1 MILSLL
7 LLSPTY
13 THIHIYIY
21 IHLLRLGVRQQIKA
35 IEVFF
40 FFFLGVIRTMDTLY
54 PWPEPETLSSN
65 KKRVIQ
71 KLVEGQQCATE
82 LQVIVLHNNKP
93 PQQAEELVQK
103 ILWSFNQTLSM
114 LAEAGHHDEVISQNQ
129 ATCND
134 DCKSQDS
141 SESSKRSLSA
151 FVKDKRGCYKR
162 KKYGQK
168 NILHSK
174 HPRSYFRCSH
184 KHDQGCS
191 AIKQVQRMEGDAQ
204 MYHITYI
211 GTHTCRDQYSSMA
224 TPRIDSPSP
233 ILKLESEEQATTPS
247 DVTDLDSMTMW
258 TDVMMGGV
266 GFETDVVS
274 NMYSCTE
281 ITCLDL
287 EPVELENG
295 LLFDDTDFA

>member
-13 THIHIYIY
+13 THIHIYI
-21 IHLLRLGVRQQIKA
+21 HTLTKTGSEATNKSHRG
-35 IEVFF
+35 F

-162 KKYGQK
+162 K
-168 NILHSK
+168 
-174 HPRSYFRCSH
+174 SYFRCSH

-191 AIKQVQRMEGDAQ
+191 AIKQVQRMEDDAQ

-247 DVTDLDSMTMW
+247 NVTDLDSMTMW

>member
-1 MILSLL
+1 
-7 LLSPTY
+7 
-13 THIHIYIY
+13 
-21 IHLLRLGVRQQIKA
+21 
-35 IEVFF
+35 
-40 FFFLGVIRTMDTLY
+40 MDTLY

-71 KLVEGQQCATE
+71 QLAEGQQCATE
-82 LQVIVLHNNKP
+82 LQVIVLQNNKP
-93 PQQAEELVQK
+93 SQQAEELVQK
-103 ILWSFNQTLSM
+103 ILWSFNQTISM
-114 LAEAGHHDEVISQNQ
+114 LSEAGHHDEVISQNQ

-151 FVKDKRGCYKR
+151 FTKDKRGCYKR
-162 KKYGQK
+162 K
-168 NILHSK
+168 
-174 HPRSYFRCSH
+174 SYFRCSH

-191 AIKQVQRMEGDAQ
+191 AIKQVQRMEDDTQ
-204 MYHITYI
+204 TYHITYI
-211 GTHTCRDQYSSMA
+211 GTHTCRGQYPSMA
-224 TPRIDSPSP
+224 TPRIDRLSP
-233 ILKLESEEQATTPS
+233 ILKLESEEQTTTPS

-266 GFETDVVS
+266 GFEADAVS

-295 LLFDDTDFA
+295 LQFDYPDFAS

>member
-1 MILSLL
+1 
-7 LLSPTY
+7 
-13 THIHIYIY
+13 
-21 IHLLRLGVRQQIKA
+21 
-35 IEVFF
+35 
-40 FFFLGVIRTMDTLY
+40 MDTLY

-162 KKYGQK
+162 KRFAQRKIVVSDKIEDGHAWRKYGQK

-191 AIKQVQRMEGDAQ
+191 AIKQVQRMEDDAQ

-211 GTHTCRDQYSSMA
+211 GTHTCREQYSSMA

-247 DVTDLDSMTMW
+247 NVTDLDSMTMW

>member
-1 MILSLL
+1 
-7 LLSPTY
+7 
-13 THIHIYIY
+13 
-21 IHLLRLGVRQQIKA
+21 
-35 IEVFF
+35 
-40 FFFLGVIRTMDTLY
+40 MDTLY

-71 KLVEGQQCATE
+71 QLAEGQQCATE
-82 LQVIVLHNNKP
+82 LQVIVLQNNKP
-93 PQQAEELVQK
+93 SQQAEELVQK
-103 ILWSFNQTLSM
+103 ILWSFNQTISM

-151 FVKDKRGCYKR
+151 FAKDKRGCYKR
-162 KKYGQK
+162 KRFAQTSTVVSDKIEDGHAWRKYGQK
-168 NILHSK
+168 NILNSK

-191 AIKQVQRMEGDAQ
+191 AIKQVQRMEDDTQ

-211 GTHTCRDQYSSMA
+211 GTHTCRGQYSSMA
-224 TPRIDSPSP
+224 TPRIDRLSP
-233 ILKLESEEQATTPS
+233 ISKLESEEQTTTPS

-266 GFETDVVS
+266 GFEADAVS

-295 LLFDDTDFA
+295 LQFDDPDFA